1 MNEDIDSRAE
11 SPLVLVVDD
20 EGDLR
25 VTVGAFLERVGFRVA
40 FARNGY
46 DGLHK
51 VVEMSPDII
60 LMDLNSPGMDGVE
73 AAHQLKRQAPTK
85 EIPIL
90 AYTGETVVMDL
101 ERIRR
106 KGFEDV
112 VSKTSG
118 PDELVKRIRAALQK
132 RSVIPGDAASKPCPS
147 T

>member
-1 MNEDIDSRAE
+1 MNEEIDSRAE

-20 EGDLR
+20 ASDLR
-25 VTVGAFLERVGFRVA
+25 ETVGAFLESVGFRVA

-51 VVEMSPDII
+51 VVELLPDII
-60 LMDLNSPGMDGVE
+60 LMDLNMPGMDGAE
-73 AAHQLKRQAPTK
+73 ATHHLKRQAPTK

-90 AYTGETVVMDL
+90 AYTGETVVLDL

-106 KGFEDV
+106 RGFEDI

-118 PDELVKRIRAALQK
+118 LDELVRRIRAALQK
-132 RSVIPGDAASKPCPS
+132 RSAMHAPK
-147 T
+147 